1 MDLNKT
7 DNSSVINAEMNP
19 PLETTSELDQDEILK
34 CKKRLNFIELSN
46 SNSEI
51 TTPDGKELN

>member
-19 PLETTSELDQDEILK
+19 PLETTSELD
-34 CKKRLNFIELSN
+34 
-46 SNSEI
+46 
-51 TTPDGKELN
+51 

>member
-1 MDLNKT
+1 LNKT

-34 CKKRLNFIELSN
+34 CKKRLNFIEISN
-46 SNSEI
+46 SNS
-51 TTPDGKELN
+51 